1 MREWWYIF
9 TSRVLLR
16 AYLYMTQKDQI
27 FVVNVMTID
36 STSKTIV
43 LSVIT
48 QLVGAIVKLSV
59 IVKIHKYK
67 GLYEGHHFIPMAMEV
82 HDTPRCDI
90 DRFIK
95 ECACLFHDR

>member
-1 MREWWYIF
+1 
-9 TSRVLLR
+9 
-16 AYLYMTQKDQI
+16 MTQKGQI

-36 STSKTIV
+36 STSRTMV

-48 QLVGAIVKLSV
+48 QLVGAIMKLSV

-67 GLYEGHHFIPMAMEV
+67 GLYEGHHFIPMAIEV
-82 HDTPRCDI
+82 HDTPRRDI
-90 DRFIK
+90 NHFIK